1 MWAIGEIQLNSR
13 LLLGTA
19 QYPSPKIMCEAINA
33 SKTEVIT
40 VSLRRQLSTQKK
52 NYFWELLQS
61 LNCYLLPNTAGCY
74 SMKEAVMT
82 AQTAKELFN
91 TSWIKL
97 EIIGDEYTLQ
107 PNPFELVKAA
117 NILIKEGFEVLPY
130 CTEDMIL
137 CQRLVDVGCRVLMP
151 WAAPIG
157 SARGLANSYALR
169 LLRERF
175 PDIPL
180 IIDAGIGRP
189 SHATKVMEMGF
200 DAVLLNSAVALACDP
215 VLMAEGFAHAIQAGR
230 LAYEAGMIEPRNI
243 AKATTPLLSKPFL
256 MEEHE

>member
-1 MWAIGEIQLNSR
+1 MWTIGEIQLDSR

-19 QYPSPKIMCEAINA
+19 QYPSPKIMCEAISA

-52 NYFWELLQS
+52 NYFWQLLQS

-74 SMKEAVMT
+74 SVNEAVLT
-82 AQTAKELFN
+82 AQAARKLFN
-91 TSWIKL
+91 TCWIKL

-107 PNPFELVKAA
+107 PNPFELIRAA
-117 NILIKEGFEVLPY
+117 DILIKEGFEVLPY

-137 CQRLVDVGCRVLMP
+137 CQRLVDAGCRVLMP

-157 SARGLANSYALR
+157 SGRGLANPYALY

-175 PDIPL
+175 PDISL
-180 IIDAGIGRP
+180 IIDAGIGKP

-215 VLMAEGFAHAIQAGR
+215 VSMAKGFAHAIKAGR
-230 LAYEAGMIEPRNI
+230 LAYKAGMIGPRNV
-243 AKATTPLLSKPFL
+243 AKATTPLLGKPL
-256 MEEHE
+256 LIKENE

>member
-1 MWAIGEIQLNSR
+1 MWTIGEIQLNSR

-61 LNCYLLPNTAGCY
+61 LNCYLLPNTAGCF

-82 AQTAKELFN
+82 AQAARELFN
-91 TSWIKL
+91 TSLIKL

-107 PNPFELVKAA
+107 PNPFELVRAA
-117 NILIKEGFEVLPY
+117 DLLTKEGFEVLPY

-137 CQRLVDVGCRVLMP
+137 CQRLVDVGCRILMP

-215 VLMAEGFAHAIQAGR
+215 ISMARRPAWMA
-230 LAYEAGMIEPRNI
+230 
-243 AKATTPLLSKPFL
+243 
-256 MEEHE
+256 

>member
-1 MWAIGEIQLNSR
+1 MWTIGKIQLNSR

-19 QYPSPKIMCEAINA
+19 QYPSPKIMCEAINV

-61 LNCYLLPNTAGCY
+61 LNCYLLPNTGGCY
-74 SMKEAVMT
+74 SVQEAVMT
-82 AQTAKELFN
+82 AQAARELFN
-91 TSWIKL
+91 TRWIKL

-117 NILIKEGFEVLPY
+117 DILIKEGFEVLPY

-137 CQRLVDVGCRVLMP
+137 CQRLVDVGCRILMP

-175 PDIPL
+175 PDFPL

-215 VLMAEGFAHAIQAGR
+215 VSMAKGFSYAIQAGR
-230 LAYEAGMIEPRNI
+230 LAYEAGMIGPRNI
-243 AKATTPLLSKPFL
+243 AKATTPLLGKPFL
-256 MEEHE
+256 IEEHE

>member
-1 MWAIGEIQLNSR
+1 MWAIAEIQLNSR

-19 QYPSPKIMCEAINA
+19 QYSSPKIMCEAISA

-74 SMKEAVMT
+74 SVKEAVMT
-82 AQTAKELFN
+82 AQAARELFN
-91 TSWIKL
+91 TCWIKL

-107 PNPFELVKAA
+107 PNPFELVRAA
-117 NILIKEGFEVLPY
+117 DILTKEGFEVLPY

-137 CQRLVDVGCRVLMP
+137 CQRLVDVGCRILMP

-157 SARGLANSYALR
+157 SAQGLANPYALR

-215 VLMAEGFAHAIQAGR
+215 VSMAEGFAHAIQAGR
-230 LAYEAGMIEPRNI
+230 LAYEAGMIGPRNI
-243 AKATTPLLSKPFL
+243 AKATTPLLGKPFL

>member
-1 MWAIGEIQLNSR
+1 MWSIGEIQLNSR

-74 SMKEAVMT
+74 SVKEAVIT
-82 AQTAKELFN
+82 AQAARELFD
-91 TSWIKL
+91 TSLIKL

-117 NILIKEGFEVLPY
+117 DLLTKEGFEVLPY

-137 CQRLVDVGCRVLMP
+137 CQRLVDVGCRILMP

-189 SHATKVMEMGF
+189 SHATTVMEMGF

-215 VLMAEGFAHAIQAGR
+215 VSMAEGFAHAVQAGR
-230 LAYEAGMIEPRNI
+230 LAYKAGMIEPRNI

-256 MEEHE
+256 IEKYE